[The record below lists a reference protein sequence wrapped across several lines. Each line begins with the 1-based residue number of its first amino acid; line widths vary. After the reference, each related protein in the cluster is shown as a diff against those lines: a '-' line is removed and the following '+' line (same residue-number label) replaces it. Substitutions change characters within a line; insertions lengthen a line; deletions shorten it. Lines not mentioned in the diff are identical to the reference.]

1 MERVLVSAGVLV
13 AVFVGAGVLVSV
25 AAVVVSAVFFV
36 AFGLPD
42 SAFASASGDVAS
54 VRESAFVAF
63 FSADSLAAD
72 FDPCS
77 SSVAPDF
84 LLSAFSPSDEDE
96 SVFSSSAFVSLF
108 LSLLSSDRS
117 DLPSDRS
124 DFSSELPDLP
134 PDDFSDP
141 PPSDEPLSFP
151 ATAATRSPTALAGA
165 VLARA
170 VAASTAAARRKPHIR
185 AASTRARRVAQRSR
199 ARHVPSMPVTPSRR
213 RSHLIECR
221 IAADPA
227 RQPLSAVEI
236 DKLLRTVA
244 GVSFQAGGTTTK
256 RTP

>member
-1 MERVLVSAGVLV
+1 MVSAEVLV

-25 AAVVVSAVFFV
+25 
-36 AFGLPD
+36 
-42 SAFASASGDVAS
+42 S
-54 VRESAFVAF
+54 VRKSAFVAF

-77 SSVAPDF
+77 SSVARDF
-84 LLSAFSPSDEDE
+84 LLSVFSPSDEDE
-96 SVFSSSAFVSLF
+96 SLFSSLDCSLLAFVSLF
-108 LSLLSSDRS
+108 LPLLSSDRS

-134 PDDFSDP
+134 LDDFSDP

-185 AASTRARRVAQRSR
+185 AASTRALRVAQRSR
-199 ARHVPSMPVTPSRR
+199 ARHVPSMPVTPLRR

-244 GVSFQAGGTTTK
+244 GVPFQAGGTRTK